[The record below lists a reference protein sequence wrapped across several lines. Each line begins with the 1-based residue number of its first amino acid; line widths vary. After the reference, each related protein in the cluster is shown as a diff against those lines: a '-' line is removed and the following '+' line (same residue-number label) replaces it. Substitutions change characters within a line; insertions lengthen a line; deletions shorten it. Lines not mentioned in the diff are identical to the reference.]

1 MNESLFMS
9 LLELKNQ
16 GPLDDF
22 RAVMFLGKARR
33 QTLKAL
39 ERRGWAR
46 YFPTPEHWKI
56 TSDGQAALKRG
67 LKKRELVGLEWRCG
81 SCGVTYAVYRP
92 SYGAT
97 TEVKLGDREPCTE
110 CDGGVTEVM
119 RVRGH
124 EEIAS

>member
-1 MNESLFMS
+1 MNESLFTS

-22 RAVMFLGKARR
+22 RAAMFLGKSWN

-56 TSDGQAALKRG
+56 TPEGRAVLKRG
-67 LKKRELVGLEWRCG
+67 FKKRELAGLEWRCG
-81 SCGVTYAVYRP
+81 SCGATFAVYR
-92 SYGAT
+92 SS
-97 TEVKLGDREPCTE
+97 KLGDREPCTE
-110 CDGGVTEVM
+110 CDGGVTEVKE
-119 RVRGH
+119 VV
-124 EEIAS
+124 S